1 MRRLLLPA
9 IASAL
14 LAGCTASGGGDR
26 PAPVPRPRAYPRA
39 SLYPRSY
46 SPLRLENGVSLNIN
60 DSARVIAVRP
70 GWFDVVYP
78 AYGITVNCTLTQAA
92 AAEIAGV
99 IDNRTER
106 MARNIEG
113 HYGEVAQRPGV
124 TIITS
129 ATALRTPVQFLATD
143 SATYVLS
150 GVAVADFPPG
160 APADSVAPYVRAVA
174 ADIEKM
180 LELL

>member
-1 MRRLLLPA
+1 MRCALLQVVASLLL
-9 IASAL
+9 IACSD
-14 LAGCTASGGGDR
+14 GGDR

-39 SLYPRSY
+39 CIYPRSY
-46 SPLRLENGVSLNIN
+46 SALKLDNGIVLNIN
-60 DSARVIAVRP
+60 DSARVCEVRP

-78 AYGITVNCTLTQAA
+78 AYGITVNCTLTQVDAP
-92 AAEIAGV
+92 EISGV

-106 MARNIEG
+106 MARNLEG
-113 HYGEVAQRPGV
+113 NYGEVAQRPGV

-143 SATYVLS
+143 SASYVLS

-174 ADIEKM
+174 ADVEKM